1 MHKFKLGIGV
11 NGFGHG
17 HFGLGIQQD
26 MVKIAYSHVGVVT
39 IRTAAPC
46 NHFNYKALAPASHI
60 RFRVY
65 NESLERFT
73 QVRSRKHKNN
83 KERKTF
89 ALGWGW
95 AQAKPSNV
103 FAYAPLAMPSSEA
116 AVEIAAKWGPAFTT
130 FGLGGKDGEW
140 EELFADTCAVVMPG
154 DHQQA
159 GIAGATVTVSKSGG
173 EGTLTFDQMQVK
185 MVEQLASVNYAKT
198 EGASKGVQGDEMI
211 LEYQRTNK
219 AGEIYH
225 TGYAVLTCNA
235 DGLISAMSIFS

>member
-1 MHKFKLGIGV
+1 M

-39 IRTAAPC
+39 IRAAAPC